1 MIFRSTNLPRTVLLL
16 AFAHLAVDGYTN
28 IYAPL
33 LPLLIPR
40 LGLSLAA
47 AGTLAMVFQLA
58 ASVSQLGFGHLA
70 DRWRPRLLVMI
81 GPVVAVT
88 VLSLIG
94 LATSPLMLSMIL
106 IVGGLGSAAFH
117 PVAAA
122 AAHRFGGDRPGLAMS
137 VYISGGTFGFALG
150 PLIFAPLAGWL
161 GLGWTPLMAIPGL
174 LVLAFF
180 LPRAPHIVLERRAG
194 DGGLRAL
201 RPYARPLTLL
211 YLIVV
216 LRTLTALSL
225 TTYVPVMLTDR
236 GLSVGQAGS
245 AFAAYLLTSGLGGF
259 LGGPAADRFGPRR
272 VVILSLVASA
282 PFLAIAPALSG
293 WPFMAVLAIGGFF
306 LLSTLPVNV
315 TYGQLVAP
323 ISPGTVS
330 SLLMGG
336 AWGTAGLAVPLV
348 GLLADHIGIE
358 TALSITALM
367 PLIAALLA
375 WPLPPLARPHREPVS
390 GVDVI
395 AAPAAAFDDVVR

>member
-1 MIFRSTNLPRTVLLL
+1 MMLRLTTVPRTVLLL
-16 AFAHLAVDGYTN
+16 SAAHLAVDGYTN

-40 LGLSLAA
+40 LDLSLAA
-47 AGTLAMVFQLA
+47 AGTLAMAFQVA

-81 GPVVAVT
+81 GPVVAVS

-94 LATSPLMLSMIL
+94 LATSSLMLGLIL

-117 PVAAA
+117 PVAAT
-122 AAHRFGGDRPGLAMS
+122 AAHRAGGDRPGLAMS
-137 VYISGGTFGFALG
+137 VYVSGGTLGFSLG
-150 PLIFAPLAGWL
+150 PLIFAPFAGWF
-161 GLGWTPLMAIPGL
+161 GLGWTPLLAIPGF

-180 LPRAPHIVLERRAG
+180 LPRAPHIAPERHG
-194 DGGLRAL
+194 SDGGLRAL

-216 LRTLTALSL
+216 LRTLTGLSL
-225 TTYVPVMLTDR
+225 TTYVPVMLTTR
-236 GLSVGQAGS
+236 GLSVGEAGF
-245 AFAAYLLTSGLGGF
+245 AFAAYLLASGVGGF

-272 VVILSLVASA
+272 VVILSLLAST
-282 PFLAIAPALSG
+282 PFLAVAPALTG
-293 WPFMAVLAIGGFF
+293 WPFMAVLAVGGFF
-306 LLSTLPVNV
+306 LFSTLPVNV

-348 GLLADHIGIE
+348 GLLADRFGIE

-367 PLIAALLA
+367 PIIAAVLA
-375 WPLPPLARPHREPVS
+375 WPLPPIERSHREAAP
-390 GVDVI
+390 GARAI
-395 AAPAAAFDDVVR
+395 AAPAFDDVVR